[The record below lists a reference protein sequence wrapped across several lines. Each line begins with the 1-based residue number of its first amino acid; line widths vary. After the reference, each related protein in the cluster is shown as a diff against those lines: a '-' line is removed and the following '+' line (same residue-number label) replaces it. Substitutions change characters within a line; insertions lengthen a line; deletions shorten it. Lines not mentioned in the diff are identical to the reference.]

1 MKKILLGGLLSVL
14 LIIIPSISVAGD
26 FLTQADVL
34 YNQGGLENYRE
45 SIELYLK
52 ALKEDPSSYEVNWK
66 LARAYRWYGEE
77 SKRQGVEGWKDI
89 CAEYGAEGMRYGAK
103 AIELNPNAVEGHYYY
118 GLTVGI
124 YSDGVSIITA
134 LSEGLKG
141 KTQRSFEN
149 AYAIDKTYDDSG
161 PTVALGRFWFVLPWP
176 LNDKKKALTFLR
188 ESQQTAPDSIQGQL
202 YLAEVLV
209 DRGKKTDTAE
219 AKVLLQKVAACDIKY
234 YSDWAKRLLADIQ

>member
-1 MKKILLGGLLSVL
+1 MKKILFGGLLSLL

-26 FLTQADVL
+26 SLAQADVL
-34 YNQGGLENYRE
+34 YNQGELDNYKQ

-52 ALKEDPSSYEVNWK
+52 ALEEDPSSYEVNWK

-89 CAEYGAEGMRYGAK
+89 CAEYGEKGMQYGEK
-103 AIELNPNAVEGHYYY
+103 AIELNPNDVKGHYYY

-149 AYAIDKTYDDSG
+149 AYEIDKTYDDSG
-161 PTVALGRFWFVLPWP
+161 PTIALGRFWFVLPWP

-188 ESQQTAPDSIQGQL
+188 ESQQTAPDSIQGEL
-202 YLAEVLV
+202 YLAEVLL

-219 AKVLLQKVAACDIKY
+219 AKVLLQKVAACDIQY
-234 YSDWAKRLLADIQ
+234 YSDWAKSILADMQ

>member
-14 LIIIPSISVAGD
+14 LIISSVSVAGD
-26 FLTQADVL
+26 FLAQADVL
-34 YNQGGLENYRE
+34 YNQGGLDNYKK
-45 SIELYLK
+45 SIGLYLK
-52 ALKEDPSSYEVNWK
+52 ALKEDPGSYEVNWK

-89 CAEYGAEGMRYGAK
+89 CAEYGAVGMQYGEK
-103 AIELNPNAVEGHYYY
+103 AIELNPNGVEGHYYY

-134 LSEGLKG
+134 LSEGLRG
-141 KTQRSFEN
+141 KTQRSFEK

-161 PTVALGRFWFVLPWP
+161 PIIALGRFWFVLPWP
-176 LNDKKKALTFLR
+176 LNDKKKAITFLR
-188 ESQQTAPDSIQGQL
+188 EGQQTTPDSIQGQL

-219 AKVLLQKVAACDIKY
+219 AKVLLKKVAACDITY
-234 YSDWAKRLLADIQ
+234 YSDWAKRLLADMQ

>member
-14 LIIIPSISVAGD
+14 LIIIPSISAAGD
-26 FLTQADVL
+26 LLAQADVL
-34 YNQGGLENYRE
+34 YNQGGLDNYKK

-52 ALKEDPSSYEVNWK
+52 ALQEDPDSYEVNWK

-77 SKRQGVEGWKDI
+77 TKRQGVEGWKDI
-89 CAEYGAEGMRYGAK
+89 CAEYGERGMQYGEK
-103 AIELNPNAVEGHYYY
+103 AIELNPNGVESHYYY

-149 AYAIDKTYDDSG
+149 AYEIDKTYDDSG
-161 PTVALGRFWFVLPWP
+161 PIIALGRFWFVLPWP
-176 LNDKKKALTFLR
+176 LNNKKKAITFLR
-188 ESQQTAPDSIQGQL
+188 EGQQTAPDSIQGQL
-202 YLAEVLV
+202 YLAEVLL
-209 DRGKKTDTAE
+209 DRGKEADTAE
-219 AKVLLQKVAACDIKY
+219 AKVLLKKVAACDIKY
-234 YSDWAKRLLADIQ
+234 YSDWAKRLLADMQ